1 MRPYSVHYPNFS
13 DDFTQLASMVNR
25 ECYILSCLELFKS
38 FSIVNN
44 FPLMSVS
51 WVLLALLMFMS
62 CRITKSRTSQRVQRG
77 LELLAV
83 YYGPEFSQTLAPVPE
98 VPVNT

>member
-1 MRPYSVHYPNFS
+1 
-13 DDFTQLASMVNR
+13 
-25 ECYILSCLELFKS
+25 
-38 FSIVNN
+38 
-44 FPLMSVS
+44 MSVS
-51 WVLLALLMFMS
+51 WVLLVLLMFMS

-83 YYGPEFSQTLAPVPE
+83 YFGPEFSQTLAPVPE